1 MKVLL
6 EIRGFDLDR
15 VEMIQM
21 HISIQKHGLGGGVM
35 PCEFDR
41 IEAVEAFK
49 ELGEGVVIMR
59 PEDHV
64 INKIQPE
71 TELLGSGMK

>member
-35 PCEFDR
+35 PCEFAR
-41 IEAVEAFK
+41 IVAVEAFK